1 MTHIDGEHAE
11 LVMSAGDMI
20 FDTPVDENLVSFAGS
35 CWTASNPFPWKRLV
49 GIWSIHHRINIVLAV
64 NDTEDGKKYTIYRTT
79 DGVSYTPVRTH
90 DSEIYNIFYLDDG
103 IALFS
108 ADDDWWETVDTGR
121 TWYPIGLTQPHPS
134 RTATVIPLN
143 EFEWC
148 VVAVGLD
155 RVIRAMV
162 YPDHCVCYGW
172 EELLDLSHIESS
184 FEPVVAGNAVC
195 VIAGAGS
202 RLWRTDFLG
211 EDGWGLIHDFGA
223 SSYVKRLVVSGYSS
237 RPVFL
242 AEVYKNGKS
251 EIWWSKDAGDT
262 WIMNETRYD
271 TIESAQAVIP
281 TANDIE
287 KAIFAVVGRRD
298 SGTGYETKLI
308 EISLR

>member
-1 MTHIDGEHAE
+1 VTHIDGEHAE

-35 CWTASNPFPWKRLV
+35 CWTASNPLPWKRLIGV
-49 GIWSIHHRINIVLAV
+49 WSIHHRINIVLAV
-64 NDTEDGKKYTIYRTT
+64 NDTPDGGEKYTIYRTLN
-79 DGVSYTPVRTH
+79 GVDYIPVHTH
-90 DSEIYNIFYLDDG
+90 DTEIYNIFYLDDG

-108 ADDDWWETVDTGR
+108 ADDDWWITTNTGLLWER
-121 TWYPIGLTQPHPS
+121 MN
-134 RTATVIPLN
+134 LN
-143 EFEWC
+143 EPCPAYTAVIVPMDEFDWYII
-148 VVAVGLD
+148 AVGFD
-155 RVIRAMV
+155 RVIRKLR
-162 YPDHCVCYGW
+162 YPNTGDGW
-172 EELLDLSHIESS
+172 EVLLDLSHIESS

>member
-1 MTHIDGEHAE
+1 VH
-11 LVMSAGDMI
+11 
-20 FDTPVDENLVSFAGS
+20 
-35 CWTASNPFPWKRLV
+35 
-49 GIWSIHHRINIVLAV
+49 
-64 NDTEDGKKYTIYRTT
+64 
-79 DGVSYTPVRTH
+79 TH
-90 DSEIYNIFYLDDG
+90 DTEIYNIFYLDDG

-108 ADDDWWETVDTGR
+108 ADDDWWITTNTGLLWER
-121 TWYPIGLTQPHPS
+121 MN
-134 RTATVIPLN
+134 LN
-143 EFEWC
+143 EPCPAYTAVIVPMDEFDWYII
-148 VVAVGLD
+148 AVGFD
-155 RVIRAMV
+155 RVIRKLR
-162 YPDHCVCYGW
+162 YPNTGDGW
-172 EELLDLSHIESS
+172 EVLLDLSHIESS